1 MAGGFGSAPQIGSS
15 AGGLFGS
22 LGSLAKMAS
31 PIGAALS
38 FAPSLFKFFSGNSQ
52 VRQANRLHPV
62 EPQFQMNQGIID
74 NARVLGNRYN
84 NYQMAGYGQAQNNLQ
99 TNFSNA
105 FSQGIQGA
113 SSGADVLDLAT
124 KLNYGQGQG
133 TNQLAFQNAQGKD
146 QALLQSLD
154 ANASAGNELVK
165 KNMYDL
171 QEYQRKL
178 QEKAALLQAGKQN
191 MFSAGDDVASGLGS
205 LLQPRETV
213 TQGQNSTMVKGL
225 GSSFNWGR
233 R

>member
-1 MAGGFGSAPQIGSS
+1 M
-15 AGGLFGS
+15 GLLDS
-22 LGSLAKMAS
+22 LGSLAKVAS

-38 FAPSLFKFFSGNSQ
+38 FAPSVFKFFSGNSQ

-62 EPQFQMNQGIID
+62 NPGYAMNSGIID
-74 NARVLGNRYN
+74 NARVLSNRYT
-84 NYQMAGYGQAQNNLQ
+84 NYQMPGLAQAQNNLQ
-99 TNFSNA
+99 TNFANA
-105 FSQGIQGA
+105 FSQGVQGA

-124 KLNYGQGQG
+124 KLNYGNGQA
-133 TNQLAFQNAQGKD
+133 TNQLAFQSAQGKD

-154 ANASAGNELVK
+154 ANAASGNELVK

-171 QEYQRKL
+171 QEYQRQL

-191 MFSAGDDVASGLGS
+191 MFGAGDDIASGLGS

-213 TQGQNSTMVKGL
+213 TQNGSGVNVKGL
-225 GSSFNWGR
+225 GSAINYGR